1 MARIITISKFPPL
14 EGGIAAR
21 TYWLAKALG
30 EKGHNIHVVTDRI
43 GVDPL
48 YSIKD
53 YPSDPVLKNVLIHRA
68 SSEGPWTI
76 PSVEQTSIA
85 LLNKGLEVI
94 DQHKVDLI
102 EGSYLV
108 PYGVVA
114 WMLSNI
120 SGLPLVLRHGG
131 SDIGKYIKTGVW
143 SQLWKKIFSAAELV
157 ISDCENVSTIR
168 ELAKNVEVLTPY
180 MPDPR
185 FFTASDRKKNNKPVV
200 ALIGKS
206 NYHWQYKGWHKAIE
220 ILAGLNKDFDC
231 WIVSQGRGYQD
242 FRNYVENKI
251 GDSVMWYEFV
261 SPWQM
266 PDILRKVD
274 ALFCLE
280 EGFPFP
286 MFSNIAVEALCCGTR
301 LITDRSDT
309 VRYYTRFGLNLMS
322 TQNSILFLSTP
333 NSSESAAMVKKFI
346 LKGIGTPK
354 QSISDADYLSYIEKN
369 EKAILSLC

>member
-53 YPSDPVLKNVLIHRA
+53 YPSDPVLKNVLIHRVP
-68 SSEGPWTI
+68 SEGPWTI
-76 PSVEQTSIA
+76 PSVEQTTIA

-131 SDIGKYIKTGVW
+131 SDIGKYIKAGVW
-143 SQLWKKIFSAAELV
+143 SQLWKQMFSAAELV
-157 ISDCENVSTIR
+157 ISDCENVSTIK

-180 MPDPR
+180 MPDPT
-185 FFTASDRKKNNKPVV
+185 FFMASDRKKNNKPVV

-206 NYHWQYKGWHKAIE
+206 NYHWKYKGWHKAIE
-220 ILAGLNKDFDC
+220 ILININKDFDC

-251 GDSVMWYEFV
+251 EGNVMWYEFV
-261 SPWQM
+261 APWQM
-266 PDILRKVD
+266 PYILRKVD

-280 EGFPFP
+280 EGFPFS
-286 MFSNIAVEALCCGTR
+286 MFSNIAVEGLCCGTR
-301 LITDRSDT
+301 LITDCSDI
-309 VRYYTRFGLNLMS
+309 VGYYARFGLNLMGA
-322 TQNSILFLSTP
+322 QDSILFLSNP
-333 NSSESAAMVKKFI
+333 YSSESAAMVKKFI
-346 LKGIGTPK
+346 LKERGTPK
-354 QSISDADYLSYIEKN
+354 QYFSNADYLSYIEEN
-369 EKAILSLC
+369 EKAIMSLY